1 MHHSTGLLALLE
13 HVSSPGSPGSPRVAL
28 PAGVPTSLD
37 ALIRA
42 PSSFDIHGEG
52 LADTITTPL
61 RTLAAMRDPVA
72 DAHAGWLVAVVA
84 IASGAD
90 VRTDESL
97 AAPSSSRLTPEGRAW
112 LAEQARVCAQ
122 PSAIAA
128 IDAALGISS

>member
-1 MHHSTGLLALLE
+1 MHHNAGLLALLE
-13 HVSSPGSPGSPRVAL
+13 HVTSPGSPCLAL

-37 ALIRA
+37 SILRA
-42 PSSFDIHGEG
+42 PSAFDIHGEG

-61 RTLAAMRDPVA
+61 RALAAMRDPVA

-84 IASGAD
+84 IASGAR

-97 AAPSSSRLTPEGRAW
+97 AAPSHTRLTPEGRAW
-112 LAEQARVCAQ
+112 IAQQARVCAQ
-122 PSAIAA
+122 PSARAT

>member
-1 MHHSTGLLALLE
+1 MHHSAGLLALLE
-13 HVSSPGSPGSPRVAL
+13 HASSPGSPRLAL

-37 ALIRA
+37 ALICA
-42 PSSFDIHGEG
+42 PRSFDIRGEG

-97 AAPSSSRLTPEGRAW
+97 PAPSSSRLTPEGRAW
-112 LAEQARVCAQ
+112 LAQQARVCAD
-122 PSAIAA
+122 PSA